1 MAAAPITVNEKL
13 QLTALGV
20 NPANINF
27 RAVTAESERYVTVR
41 EQGEAGNTVVIID
54 MANPMAP
61 TRRQISAD
69 SALMCIDKKVIALK
83 AVTPGTAGDNLQVFN
98 LDTKTKLKAYQMPET
113 VEYWKW
119 INPNMLGLVTAG
131 AVYHW
136 SIEGAPDAPP
146 VKVFERTPNLAGAQI
161 ISYRTTADLK
171 WSVLIGITA
180 GAPERPQLAKGFMQL
195 HSFEQMKSQPLEA
208 HAAAFASVKLTGRDA
223 PSNLIAFAQKTL
235 KDGAIVSK
243 LHVIELGG
251 APGVAVKRQAELFF
265 PAEFADDFPVSLQ
278 ISDKYGL
285 VYVITKLG
293 LLFVYDLETA
303 TAVYRNRISPDPI
316 FLAVGSP
323 STGGFYA
330 VNRRGQVIL
339 GTVNEVTMVP
349 FVSGQLQNLGLAL
362 AIAKRGN
369 LPGAEAL
376 VGQQFEQL
384 FASGAFKEAAEVAA
398 DSPKGLLRTKVTMDR
413 LKAVA
418 PQPGQKPPILVYL
431 GLLLQKGNLNPS
443 ESGELTRLVLSQN
456 KKELLVNWWNEGKL
470 EPSEEMGDMLSAAGD
485 KDLALK
491 VYQGCGSSTKIIGAL
506 AEKGD
511 ISALVAY
518 TGQTGQKMD
527 YMFLL
532 QSLMMTN
539 PAGAVALAKMA
550 VKQVPPQL
558 DLNTAAE
565 LFLQRNMVREATA
578 FLLDAL
584 SPDLPQHAVLQ
595 TKLLEIN
602 LITNPQV
609 ADAILA
615 NGTLTHYDKPRVAQL
630 CEKAGLYMRALQHYT
645 DIVDIKRCIV
655 NTHAIDPV
663 TLTEFF
669 GTLSKEWALDCLKEM
684 LVTNPQQNLQLVVNI
699 AKEYTDQLSSAKV
712 MELLEKQNAWPG
724 LYFYLG
730 SRLAMS
736 EDPKEHYKYIE
747 AAAKTQQIKEVERV
761 TRESNVYPPEQVKDL
776 LMEMKLPDARP
787 LINVCD
793 RFDMVEDLTTFL
805 YNNNL
810 LRYIEGYVQKVS
822 PGKAPQVVG
831 ALLDAEA
838 PDEFINNLLLSV
850 RSLLPVDKLVEVVE
864 SRHRLKLLTPF
875 LEHLIGEGTTD
886 PHVHNALGKVIIDTN
901 NNPEHFLSTN
911 PFYDSL
917 VVGKYAER
925 RDPNLACVAYKR
937 GSCDDALI
945 ECTTKNSMFKLQ
957 ARYVVERGD
966 GALWLKVLDEGNPD
980 RRSLIDQVSTAL
992 PESRHPEQV
1001 SITVKAFMTK
1011 ELHVEL
1017 IELLE
1022 KIVLQAT
1029 AFSNNANLQ
1038 NLLILTAIKADHGRV
1053 KVLIHKLDNFDGTAV
1068 AEKAIEHGLAEEA
1081 FEIYKKFDKKV
1092 EAILVLLEHVPEDGL
1107 KRAFDYATKVNEAPV
1122 WSELAHAQLR
1132 SGEVAE
1138 AIASYLLAQDSS
1150 NYSEVVEKAKGQEV
1164 YGELVK
1170 YLLMV
1175 RKKHKD
1181 SKIDTELVYA
1191 YAKTNQIG
1199 ALEDFI
1205 SATHQANLQACG
1217 DRLFNEGIYEAA
1229 RILFQHIPN
1238 WARLASTLV
1247 KLNRFQAAVDA
1258 ARKANSPRCWKE
1270 VMFACVDAQE
1280 FRLAQLAG
1288 LSIIVNADDL
1298 DEASEYYQRR
1308 GYFNELIQ
1316 LLENGIGLERAHM
1329 GIFTEL
1335 GALYARY
1342 RHEKLLE
1349 HLKLFCNRINIPRLI
1364 RVCDEQQHWKE
1375 LTYLYTQYDEWDNA
1389 ANTMM
1394 AHSPAAWEHVLFK
1407 DVSIKVSNVE
1417 VHYRSLGF
1425 YLDEHPDLLVDLLN
1439 VLTTRLD
1446 HARVVLQF
1454 RKANQLPLIKDYL
1467 IGVQKSNVAEVNDAL
1482 NELLVEEEDY
1492 EALHHSI
1499 SQYDNFNQLGL
1510 AAELEKHEL
1519 LEFRRVSA
1527 TLYKQNLRWRKAVDL
1542 AKADQLYKDAM
1553 ETTAASGDGDL
1564 AHELLEFFIQIKEQE
1579 CFAACLYACYDLLR
1593 PDNVLELAW
1602 RNKLLDMS
1610 FPYIIQVVKEYT
1622 GKVDLLLSERKDEVA
1637 HEEEKEKE
1645 AAAQQAQVNA
1655 YATLTPLALPG
1666 PGMTPDSYYQPQAG
1680 AFEYGGAAG
1689 FGGGF

>member
-41 EQGEAGNTVVIID
+41 EQSEAGNTVVIID
-54 MANPMAP
+54 MA
-61 TRRQISAD
+61 
-69 SALMCIDKKVIALK
+69 K
-83 AVTPGTAGDNLQVFN
+83 
-98 LDTKTKLKAYQMPET
+98 
-113 VEYWKW
+113 
-119 INPNMLGLVTAG
+119 
-131 AVYHW
+131 
-136 SIEGAPDAPP
+136 
-146 VKVFERTPNLAGAQI
+146 
-161 ISYRTTADLK
+161 
-171 WSVLIGITA
+171 
-180 GAPERPQLAKGFMQL
+180 PQLAKGFMQL

-208 HAAAFASVKLTGRDA
+208 HAAAFASVKVYFLTY
-223 PSNLIAFAQKTL
+223 SIF
-235 KDGAIVSK
+235 V
-243 LHVIELGG
+243 EGG
-251 APGVAVKRQAELFF
+251 SGDLCQITGVAVKRQAELFF

-316 FLAVGSP
+316 FLAVSSP

-398 DSPKGLLRTKVTMDR
+398 DSPKGLLRTKITMDR

-431 GLLLQKGNLNPS
+431 GLLLQKGKLNPS

-485 KDLALK
+485 KDMALK

-511 ISALVAY
+511 IGALVAF

-550 VKQVPPQL
+550 VKQ
-558 DLNTAAE
+558 
-565 LFLQRNMVREATA
+565 
-578 FLLDAL
+578 
-584 SPDLPQHAVLQ
+584 
-595 TKLLEIN
+595 
-602 LITNPQV
+602 
-609 ADAILA
+609 
-615 NGTLTHYDKPRVAQL
+615 
-630 CEKAGLYMRALQHYT
+630 
-645 DIVDIKRCIV
+645 
-655 NTHAIDPV
+655 
-663 TLTEFF
+663 
-669 GTLSKEWALDCLKEM
+669 
-684 LVTNPQQNLQLVVNI
+684 VVNI

-736 EDPKEHYKYIE
+736 EDPKEHFKYIQ

-850 RSLLPVDKLVEVVE
+850 RSLLPVDKLVQVVE
-864 SRHRLKLLTPF
+864 ARHRLKLLTPF

-917 VVGKYAER
+917 IVGKYAER

-937 GSCDDALI
+937 GACDDALI

-966 GALWLKVLDEGNPD
+966 GALWLKVLDESNPD

-1038 NLLILTAIKADHGRV
+1038 NLLILTAIKADHSRV

-1092 EAILVLLEHVPEDGL
+1092 EAILVLLEHIPEDGL

-1132 SGEVAE
+1132 SGQVAE

-1205 SATHQANLQACG
+1205 NATHQANLQACG
-1217 DRLFNEGIYEAA
+1217 DR
-1229 RILFQHIPN
+1229 H
-1238 WARLASTLV
+1238 WAHSSPTH
-1247 KLNRFQAAVDA
+1247 AAVDA

-1270 VMFACVDAQE
+1270 VMFACVDARE

-1288 LSIIVNADDL
+1288 LNIIVNADDL

-1308 GYFNELIQ
+1308 GFFSELIQ

-1394 AHSPAAWEHVLFK
+1394 AHSPVAWEHVLFK

-1446 HARVVLQF
+1446 HARVVMQF

-1610 FPYIIQVVKEYT
+1610 FPYIIQGAVCP
-1622 GKVDLLLSERKDEVA
+1622 
-1637 HEEEKEKE
+1637 
-1645 AAAQQAQVNA
+1645 AAG
-1655 YATLTPLALPG
+1655 TMPALPLIRFSLQQRS
-1666 PGMTPDSYYQPQAG
+1666 PVKLTDR
-1680 AFEYGGAAG
+1680 
-1689 FGGGF
+1689 